1 VDCEKFD
8 RIVLDLLY
16 DELDEL
22 TTAAAKR
29 HMEHCV
35 RCRAIGS
42 GLRATRE
49 VGALP
54 LVEPPEGL
62 EQRILRAEEQATH
75 LLPIGKRLGRGLSLL
90 ASYAMRPQVSMAALL
105 MLMIGSS
112 LFFLRAQPG
121 DREHVLVTGRGVPES
136 DNEAVTIVPKKAE
149 APEPAR
155 VAHPSPPPPRPEEVA
170 PRRDRGAEAKFE
182 AAPGA
187 APAPTAAAA
196 RAPAQAFA
204 PPPARISTGTVD
216 LSAADDKEVE
226 GSSEPSVD
234 SDASFDAAMAAYRDG
249 RYSEAQRRFDDIAKL
264 GGAHAPNAALFGAQ
278 ALRRV
283 SGCPTAAPRFE
294 EVRTRYPGSVA
305 SDAAWQAADCYRSL
319 GELTR
324 ARLTYEQL
332 SADPDY
338 KARAKEAIGELDQ
351 RVADQEREARKAAA
365 AAAAA
370 PPPPAKPKATTSAPA
385 KAAPSNK

>member
-29 HMEHCV
+29 HMEHCA

-62 EQRILRAEEQATH
+62 EQRILQAEEQAAQ

-90 ASYAMRPQVSMAALL
+90 AGYAMRPQVSMAAVL
-105 MLMIGSS
+105 MLVIGSS

-121 DREHVLVTGRGVPES
+121 DREHVLVTERGVPES
-136 DNEAVTIVPKKAE
+136 DNETVTVLPKKAD

-155 VAHPSPPPPRPEEVA
+155 VATHATSTPRTEELA
-170 PRRDRGAEAKFE
+170 PRRDRSAEPKLE
-182 AAPGA
+182 AAPTPAPAEQYAA
-187 APAPTAAAA
+187 APRPEAA
-196 RAPAQAFA
+196 RGATA
-204 PPPARISTGTVD
+204 
-216 LSAADDKEVE
+216 LDDGVEDKPLE
-226 GSSEPSVD
+226 GSTESSTD
-234 SDASFDAAMAAYRDG
+234 SDASYDAAMAAYRDG
-249 RYSEAQRRFDDIAKL
+249 RYSEAQRRFDEIASL
-264 GGAHAPNAALFGAQ
+264 GGPHAANAALYGAQ

-294 EVRTRYPGSVA
+294 EVHSRYPGSVG

-319 GELTR
+319 GDLAR
-324 ARLTYEQL
+324 ARQTYEQL
-332 SADPDY
+332 TSDPSY
-338 KARAKEAIGELDQ
+338 KTRAKEAIAELDQ
-351 RVADQEREARKAAA
+351 RVADQELAARRA

-370 PPPPAKPKATTSAPA
+370 PAAPAAAAKGKPTASAPA
-385 KAAPSNK
+385 KPATGDK

>member
-16 DELDEL
+16 EELDEL
-22 TTAAAKR
+22 TSAAARR
-29 HMEHCV
+29 HMEHCA

-62 EQRILRAEEQATH
+62 ELRILQAEEHARQ

-90 ASYAMRPQVSMAALL
+90 AGYAMRPQVSMAALL

-121 DREHVLVTGRGVPES
+121 DREHVLVTERGVPES
-136 DNEAVTIVPKKAE
+136 DNESVTIVPKKAE

-155 VAHPSPPPPRPEEVA
+155 AASPPHPLPSPRPDEFGA
-170 PRRDRGAEAKFE
+170 RRDRALEAKAE
-182 AAPGA
+182 PAAQA
-187 APAPTAAAA
+187 RAEQYAPAPAAEAA
-196 RAPAQAFA
+196 RGGAALGA
-204 PPPARISTGTVD
+204 ARS
-216 LSAADDKEVE
+216 DDKDLE
-226 GSSEPSVD
+226 GNSEPSSD
-234 SDASFDAAMAAYRDG
+234 SDASYDAAMAAYRDG
-249 RYSEAQRRFDDIAKL
+249 RYSEAQTRFEQIASQ
-264 GGAHAPNAALFGAQ
+264 GGPHAANAALYAAQ

-283 SGCPTAAPRFE
+283 SGCPSAAPRFE
-294 EVRTRYPGSVA
+294 QVHSRYPGTVG

-319 GELTR
+319 GELAR
-324 ARLTYEQL
+324 ARQNYEQL
-332 SADPDY
+332 IANPSY
-338 KARAKEAIGELDQ
+338 KTRAKEAIAELDQ
-351 RVADQEREARKAAA
+351 RVADQELAARKATAATAA
-365 AAAAA
+365 AKGKTPAAS
-370 PPPPAKPKATTSAPA
+370 PPAKPADSG
-385 KAAPSNK
+385 N